1 MVGSH
6 PKDYGKILS
15 VRAYAVFVARRERE
29 TEKHE
34 LPFFHAGKTN
44 AKQRGSDFAAVNY
57 ARKDKGL
64 N

>member
-1 MVGSH
+1 MLCLWRG
-6 PKDYGKILS
+6 
-15 VRAYAVFVARRERE
+15 ERE
-29 TEKHE
+29 KQKNMNYR
-34 LPFFHAGKTN
+34 FFHAGKTN